1 MKPLE
6 LPLWQ
11 VLVIV
16 VVWALVGYA
25 FVRTVRE
32 VYPLRRPYR
41 LSWRERWRM
50 NLAKTLCESGH
61 QWEAIVPAEQRPSD
75 PWLSGPYVHSICRRC
90 GIMTVMPNT
99 WEELRK
105 GSL

>member
-1 MKPLE
+1 MRQLE
-6 LPLWQ
+6 LPIWQ

-41 LSWRERWRM
+41 LSWRERRRM
-50 NLAKTLCESGH
+50 KWAKTLCEFGH
-61 QWEAIVPAEQRPSD
+61 SWQPIMPAED
-75 PWLSGPYVHSICRRC
+75 PQAYHSGPYVHSICRRC
-90 GIMTVMPNT
+90 GIMTVMPGT
-99 WEELRK
+99 WTRLRREN
-105 GSL
+105 LQ